1 MLPRGRLTSEE
12 ALSKSF
18 DSGGRIVGRAGVFG
32 QEIWRRVQLKMAGT
46 HERRFFFISLRLHA
60 EEAVGKRSSSAF
72 GFRPLIFPHGAVY
85 RRGRLEPVHAAVRSH
100 RQLRFPGQSRA
111 QCTKSTIRKLIIR
124 VHLETMDRARERL
137 TAVPD
142 AMRQRAALVEH
153 PFGTLK
159 DRHGYGGLLCR
170 GLSLAGAEMG
180 LSAWAYNFTRVINLV
195 GTQGLLGAI
204 RVHRMAARSR
214 ADRSFGVDPRKI
226 IQKSPSNR
234 RKENSSFDEFRFAT
248 ASGACFPRPPQC
260 RSVTSGWDRAE
271 WRGGEC
277 A

>member
-1 MLPRGRLTSEE
+1 METTNTPSTPSPSRQSKISSLPPTPRSPPL
-12 ALSKSF
+12 A
-18 DSGGRIVGRAGVFG
+18 DSGYGNG
-32 QEIWRRVQLKMAGT
+32 VQL
-46 HERRFFFISLRLHA
+46 
-60 EEAVGKRSSSAF
+60 
-72 GFRPLIFPHGAVY
+72 
-85 RRGRLEPVHAAVRSH
+85 AACKAC
-100 RQLRFPGQSRA
+100 PARA

-204 RVHRMAARSR
+204 RVRRMAAQ
-214 ADRSFGVDPRKI
+214 GY
-226 IQKSPSNR
+226 
-234 RKENSSFDEFRFAT
+234 
-248 ASGACFPRPPQC
+248 
-260 RSVTSGWDRAE
+260 
-271 WRGGEC
+271 
-277 A
+277 